1 MYNWFMLLY
10 SRDYP
15 NIVNQLYSKKKIK
28 NTKKIREKTQ
38 PLYHICGQQMDNG
51 IAVLVLGWVL
61 ISETT
66 K

>member
-1 MYNWFMLLY
+1 MGKVGRILIFAREIIL
-10 SRDYP
+10 
-15 NIVNQLYSKKKIK
+15 NIPEWSKLKIQ
-28 NTKKIREKTQ
+28 KKIREKTQ